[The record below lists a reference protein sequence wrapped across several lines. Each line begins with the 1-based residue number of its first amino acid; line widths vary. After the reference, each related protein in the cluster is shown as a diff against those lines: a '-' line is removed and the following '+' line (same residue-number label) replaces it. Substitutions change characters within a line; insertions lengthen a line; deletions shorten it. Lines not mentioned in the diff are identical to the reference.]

1 MIRQSKVFPVL
12 LRFSKF
18 HAVEAELM
26 HSRPVLGTGLQV
38 TLHEPGLWI
47 VDVMETQDFP
57 RSQKNKAH
65 VQDAQLPDG
74 VSTQQKYEA
83 PARAHPGLTC
93 LLVSASVPHTPGA
106 EGTDPLLFTE
116 ERSWVSAS
124 ASESL
129 N

>member
-1 MIRQSKVFPVL
+1 MIGQNKVFPVL
-12 LRFSKF
+12 LRFSQF
-18 HAVEAELM
+18 HAVEVELM

-38 TLHEPGLWI
+38 TLHEPGPWI

-57 RSQKNKAH
+57 RSQKNNAH

-83 PARAHPGLTC
+83 PARTHPGLTC
-93 LLVSASVPHTPGA
+93 LLVSASVPHTHEA
-106 EGTDPLLFTE
+106 EGTDPFLFIE

-124 ASESL
+124 TSESL